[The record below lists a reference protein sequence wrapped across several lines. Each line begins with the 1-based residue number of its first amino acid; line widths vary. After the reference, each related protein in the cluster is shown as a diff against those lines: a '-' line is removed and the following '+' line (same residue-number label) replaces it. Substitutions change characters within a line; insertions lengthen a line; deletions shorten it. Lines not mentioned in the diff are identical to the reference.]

1 MHEPKAASNGK
12 LLLALLMLIYA
23 INLLD
28 RNILSIALPGIRAEF
43 HLSDSALGVLT
54 GPAFALV
61 YVLMGIPLAV
71 LTDRGY
77 RRAVIAGSLAVFS
90 VMTLLCGM
98 ASNFMQLL
106 TARIGVGIGEAGSA
120 PALNA
125 VIAASIPPERRTGA
139 LSIYSA
145 GANLGLL
152 LAFFGGG
159 LIIHHWGWRAGL
171 IAAGVPGLLLM
182 LIFLATWREPARQ
195 NDTRHLRLAE
205 TLRFL
210 LQHKRLR
217 FMALASGFTS
227 IGGYATL
234 AFVPSLLFRT
244 YHLTTTQIGLLL
256 AGVGGVIGFLGTM
269 LPGLLSDRLGKGH
282 DGLTVAVFGV
292 AAWIPCHLLLCLTRD
307 LRVMMVGMVPAAFF
321 ISSWLGPTLAA
332 AQNIVP
338 DQMRAQAAALLLAA
352 LNLVGMTA
360 GPLLV
365 GMMSDALS
373 TSLGDDALRYALA
386 GAAAPSL
393 LAIACF
399 VAARRQSGMDA
410 T

>member
-1 MHEPKAASNGK
+1 MQDTKVASGSK
-12 LLLALLMLIYA
+12 LLLVLLMLIYA
-23 INLLD
+23 VNLLD

-43 HLSDSALGVLT
+43 NLSDSALGLLT

-71 LTDRGY
+71 LTDRGH
-77 RRAVIAGSLAVFS
+77 RRAVITGSLAVFS
-90 VMTLLCGM
+90 VMTLLSGL
-98 ASNFMQLL
+98 AGNFVQLL
-106 TARIGVGIGEAGSA
+106 TARMGVGVGEAGSA

-125 VIAASIPPERRTGA
+125 VVATSFPPEKRTGA

-152 LAFFGGG
+152 MAFFGGG

-171 IAAGVPGLLLM
+171 IVAGIPGLLLM
-182 LIFLATWREPARQ
+182 LIFPTAWREP
-195 NDTRHLRLAE
+195 RLQAAIQPAPLVQ

-210 LQHKRLR
+210 WPQKRFRL
-217 FMALASGFTS
+217 MALASGFTS

-234 AFVPSLLFRT
+234 AFLPSFLFRS
-244 YHLTTTQIGLLL
+244 YHLSTAQIGLLL
-256 AGVGGVIGFLGTM
+256 AGVGGLIGFLGTM
-269 LPGLLSDRLGKGH
+269 LPGLISDRLGNR
-282 DGLTVAVFGV
+282 DGLTVAILGI
-292 AAWIPCHLLLCLTRD
+292 AIWIPCHLLLCLTHD
-307 LRVMMVGMVPAAFF
+307 LHVMFIGLVPAAFF

-332 AQNIVP
+332 AQNAVP
-338 DQMRAQAAALLLAA
+338 DQMRAQTAALFLAT
-352 LNLVGMTA
+352 LNLIGMTA

-365 GMMSDALS
+365 GTMSDTLLP
-373 TSLGDDALRYALA
+373 SLGEDALRYALA

-399 VAARRQSGMDA
+399 AAARRQDA
-410 T
+410 ANAT